1 MNKPY
6 RISGL
11 PGADPDPTQA
21 AAAVIWTQSSVSP
34 PFHVDWAVSLSLLIE
49 HFESIKRTQELLL
62 W

>member
-21 AAAVIWTQSSVSP
+21 AAAVIWTHSGVSP
-34 PFHVDWAVSLSLLIE
+34 PVPRGLDSLTFIIDGA
-49 HFESIKRTQELLL
+49 F
-62 W
+62 